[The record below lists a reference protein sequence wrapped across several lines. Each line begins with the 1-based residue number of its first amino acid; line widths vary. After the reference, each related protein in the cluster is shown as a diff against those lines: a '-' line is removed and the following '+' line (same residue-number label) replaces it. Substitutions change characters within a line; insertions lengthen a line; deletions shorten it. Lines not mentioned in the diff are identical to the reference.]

1 MINVRKITV
10 VVLIMTLALVCVLAA
25 GCGGSGGSSRSD
37 GSEAETQ
44 EKEYIEVGEFAM
56 KPEKWTKEGSDDGSQ
71 GLSFLIMGEKIPV
84 TMSMDGSGTQAG
96 FQVKLIDGDTSYSA
110 TQVTYNKV
118 DEGAYG
124 IRAIFYFPDLPE
136 GELPSQAEVTLTSG
150 EQATA
155 TADLTGIPEE

>member
-1 MINVRKITV
+1 MKRSTV
-10 VVLIMTLALVCVLAA
+10 VVLIMMLALVCVLAA
-25 GCGGSGGSSRSD
+25 GCGGSGGSNGSG
-37 GSEAETQ
+37 GSETETQ
-44 EKEYIEVGEFAM
+44 EKEYIEVGEYAM
-56 KPEKWTKEGSDDGSQ
+56 KPEKWTHEGADDGSQ
-71 GLSFLIMGEKIPV
+71 GLSFLIMGDRIPV

-96 FQVKLIDGDTSYSA
+96 FRVELIDGDTRYSA
-110 TQVTYNKV
+110 TQVTYDKV

-124 IRAIFYFPDLPE
+124 IRATFYFPDLPE